1 MNITKKTRLAIGVV
15 GLSAAVGLAAG
26 GAFTGTGVTTTGQ
39 AAAPQFV
46 GGAIDQAVT
55 GATLDS
61 IAYSFTDTTKVTIN
75 SVLLTFTDHLAN
87 GKAVTIGFTGGSP
100 TPTAFTCTPVATVGA
115 TANSSSTCSGGTA
128 TAITSITVT
137 VAS

>member
-39 AAAPQFV
+39 AAAAQFV
-46 GGAIDQAVT
+46 GGAVSQSVT

-61 IAYSFTDTTKVTIN
+61 IVYSFTDATKITIN
-75 SVLLTFTDHLAN
+75 SVLLTFTDHLAD
-87 GKAVTIGFTGGSP
+87 GKAVTIGFTGGSS
-100 TPTAFTCTPVATVGA
+100 TAFTCTAVAPIGV
-115 TANSSSTCSGGTA
+115 TANSSSTCTGGTA
-128 TAITSITVT
+128 TAIASITVT